1 MVRRR
6 KEEEGQKSFQACK
19 EKHHYTARNDA
30 HQAMGNPKFPRQL
43 MVHLINLAPLVG
55 HCTYVVHP
63 LEPEVR
69 RVRPDLALEVG
80 VVAHVDVGRVQRG
93 AKAERH
99 HGGIWKEKKEII
111 GNLRD

>member
-1 MVRRR
+1 MMHIRRW
-6 KEEEGQKSFQACK
+6 ETLNFPVGSW
-19 EKHHYTARNDA
+19 YTLLT
-30 HQAMGNPKFPRQL
+30 FPRWL
-43 MVHLINLAPLVG
+43 G
-55 HCTYVVHP
+55 TTYVVHP

-99 HGGIWKEKKEII
+99 HGGIW
-111 GNLRD
+111 N